1 MPQYQQLAVQ
11 ERNIVGR
18 QVKQLRDSGLTPANI
33 YGLQLASQ
41 AVTVPSSELKKL
53 MSQVGESEIIEIMLE
68 GESKTRPVL
77 VSGVQR
83 DPVTRE
89 IVHVDFRQVDLTKEV
104 TVPVEIVFEGEA
116 PITKSGLAV
125 LLELMTEVE
134 VTALPDKL
142 PSEIVIDVS
151 RLENIGDQ
159 ITLADISLPEGVVI
173 VAEDME
179 QPICKVD
186 AVQIKE
192 EEEEIVEETEATGE
206 ETASGETPAEEE
218 TPPAEE

>member
-1 MPQYQQLAVQ
+1 MSQHKQLVVQ
-11 ERNIVGR
+11 ERNMVGR

-33 YGLQLASQ
+33 YGLQLTSQ
-41 AVTVPSSELKKL
+41 AVAVPAPELKRL
-53 MSQVGESEIIEIMLE
+53 MSQVGESEIIEITV
-68 GESKTRPVL
+68 GDDSKTRPVL

-89 IVHVDFRQVDLTKEV
+89 ILHVDFRQVDLTKEV
-104 TVPVEIVFEGEA
+104 TVPVEIVFEGES
-116 PITKSGLAV
+116 PITKSGQAV

-151 RLENIGDQ
+151 KLENIGDQ
-159 ITLADISLPEGVVI
+159 ITLADLTLGEGVVI
-173 VAEDME
+173 EAEDME

-186 AVQIKE
+186 AVQVTE
-192 EEEEIVEETEATGE
+192 EEEETAEATETAGE
-206 ETASGETPAEEE
+206 EAADSEAPAESE
-218 TPPAEE
+218 TPPTEE